1 MEFDWTNRPETQGVK
16 IPESEIEE
24 SFEDPF
30 AIRLLPDDLQ
40 GSPARYFILGKS
52 VSGRGLFSV
61 FWTDGKVYRV
71 IASRDMTPEE
81 AAFYE
86 RKNSELMN

>member
-1 MEFDWTNRPETQGVK
+1 MDFDWTNRPETRAPK
-16 IPESEIEE
+16 IPEREIEE

-30 AIRLLPDDLQ
+30 AIRLLPEDLP
-40 GSPARYFILGKS
+40 GSPARYYILGKS

-81 AAFYE
+81 IAFYD
-86 RKNSELMN
+86 RKNNELTN